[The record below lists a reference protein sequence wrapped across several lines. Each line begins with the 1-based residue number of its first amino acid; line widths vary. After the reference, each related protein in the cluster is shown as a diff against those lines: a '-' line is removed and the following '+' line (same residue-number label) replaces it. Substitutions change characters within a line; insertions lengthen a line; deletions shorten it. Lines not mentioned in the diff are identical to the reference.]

1 MLIVKKCFRISSGF
15 NSFSDLTVSASSIL
29 LSLKSDQESFDKR
42 FETQERQYNIMMSSL
57 AEEMA
62 AAKTTIEKMKE
73 EQAEQEDSNNEISEL
88 FDDIQQK
95 LATLISNSQNYG
107 KLRVRGKPFYFVI
120 HISTLSIT
128 SFSMK
133 RAFLRSLIF

>member
-1 MLIVKKCFRISSGF
+1 MRIVFRISSGVS
-15 NSFSDLTVSASSIL
+15 SFSDLTVSASSIM

-42 FETQERQYNIMMSSL
+42 FEMQERQYNILMSSL

-73 EQAEQEDSNNEISEL
+73 EQVDKEDSNTEISDL

-107 KLRVRGKPFYFVI
+107 KLRV
-120 HISTLSIT
+120 S
-128 SFSMK
+128 
-133 RAFLRSLIF
+133 

>member
-1 MLIVKKCFRISSGF
+1 MSGGMSSF
-15 NSFSDLTVSASSIL
+15 TDLSVSASSIML
-29 LSLKSDQESFDKR
+29 ALKADQESFDKR
-42 FETQERQYNIMMSSL
+42 FELQERQYNILMSSL

-73 EQAEQEDSNNEISEL
+73 EQKDKEESNNEISEL

-107 KLRVRGKPFYFVI
+107 KLRVRKLI
-120 HISTLSIT
+120 
-128 SFSMK
+128 SFSVSFSSK
-133 RAFLRSLIF
+133 

>member
-1 MLIVKKCFRISSGF
+1 MDSF
-15 NSFSDLTVSASSIL
+15 NDLSVSASNIM

-42 FETQERQYNIMMSSL
+42 FEVQERQYNIMMSSL

-73 EQAEQEDSNNEISEL
+73 EQEEEEESNNEISEL
-88 FDDIQQK
+88 FDDIQQH

-107 KLRVRGKPFYFVI
+107 KLRVRSKDKKKYLYSFQYLNSMRRVCPRN
-120 HISTLSIT
+120 STS
-128 SFSMK
+128 
-133 RAFLRSLIF
+133 

>member
-1 MLIVKKCFRISSGF
+1 M
-15 NSFSDLTVSASSIL
+15 

-107 KLRVRGKPFYFVI
+107 KLRVRGKPFCY
-120 HISTLSIT
+120 S
-128 SFSMK
+128 
-133 RAFLRSLIF
+133 